1 MWYHGDMAKGRRT
14 KLTRKIIEATEHYVK
29 HRLTQKEIAVLLGID
44 PKTFRNWRERGLEAE
59 SGIYREFVD
68 AIDRAEAEFSLE
80 VVGVIRK
87 AIMGG
92 EKQIIRKVIV
102 ENGIPVKTEIT
113 EKTLLPD
120 AKLGLEVMAR
130 TQPEIWGRYDTLHI
144 ETDLRSEA
152 ESMGLDVEEIIGA
165 LAQTIERLM
174 AGEEITDVSEMVALV
189 EPQSNSEAHHHD
201 DSDRVTSEE
210 DTQ

>member
-1 MWYHGDMAKGRRT
+1 MAKGRRT

-29 HRLTQKEIAVLLGID
+29 HRLPQNQIAVLLGVD
-44 PKTFRNWRERGLEAE
+44 PKTFRNWRKRGFEAE

-68 AIDRAEAEFSLE
+68 AIDRAEAEFALDT
-80 VVGVIRK
+80 VGVIRR

-120 AKLGLEVMAR
+120 AKLALEVMAR
-130 TQPEIWGRYDTLHI
+130 TQPEVWGRYDTLHI

-152 ESMGLDVEEIIGA
+152 ESMGLDVEQIIAA
-165 LAQTIERLM
+165 LAQTIESLM
-174 AGEEITDVSEMVALV
+174 AGEEVTDVSEIVALV
-189 EPQSNSEAHHHD
+189 KPQGNSESHHHD

-210 DTQ
+210 ETQ